1 MAQDKAGTS
10 ALGGTLGYL
19 DQYPVGGQKPN
30 SVVFLLHGYGA
41 AAEDLMSLADVWQPL
56 LPNTLFVA
64 PNAPFPCDHLP
75 SGRQWFPLYE
85 VPMGVMVDGMKQA
98 AAELSAFIGEF
109 LDEQQLQQLPV
120 ALVGFSQG
128 AMTALYA
135 SLKAEGLVRAVLS
148 YSGLLLDAEQQETEL
163 KSPPTVFLVHGED
176 DPVIP
181 AEAMGNAE
189 KLLQKYK
196 VPVKSLMLQGLGHG
210 IDERALAAGAA
221 FLAEQLK

>member
-1 MAQDKAGTS
+1 MVVAQNQADSGS
-10 ALGGTLGYL
+10 TLGYL
-19 DQYPVGGQKPN
+19 DQYPAGGQKPKA
-30 SVVFLLHGYGA
+30 VIFLLHGYGA

-56 LPNTLFVA
+56 MPNTLFVA
-64 PNAPFPCDHLP
+64 PNAPFVCDHLP

-85 VPMGVMVDGMKQA
+85 VPMGVMVDGLKLA
-98 AAELSAFIGEF
+98 AASLNQFVQSF
-109 LDEQQLQQLPV
+109 LAEQQLQHLPV

-135 SLKAEGLVRAVLS
+135 ALKAEGGVRAVLS
-148 YSGLLLDAEQQETEL
+148 YSGLLLDVEDHAKEL
-163 KSPPTVFLVHGED
+163 KDPPAVFLIHGQE

-189 KLLQKYK
+189 KLLQNHK
-196 VPVKSLMLQGLGHG
+196 VPVKSLMLEGLGHG

-221 FLAEQLK
+221 FLVDSLA